1 MIKIINNLNV
11 SCAVLFANLFVN
23 LFKAVCAG
31 FDVCLFVGLYRY
43 LHSKPHPVA
52 SFTTS
57 NITSNSGIS
66 NMYNNLK
73 LLLIDRINFQCIS
86 FERNRQI
93 GIPYNLLNTYKSY
106 SSLATQSGVY
116 SRPNKFLIN
125 PWFISG
131 FTDAEGCFTLFIN
144 RNNKH
149 SIGWEVKVSFQINIH
164 KKDLFLLVQIQS
176 YFGVGSISRQGEF
189 TYQYRVQSI
198 KDMASIIKHFYI
210 YPPRSD
216 AFWKTNWLWTHK
228 ESFLYYY
235 K

>member
-23 LFKAVCAG
+23 LFMAVCAG
-31 FDVCLFVGLYRY
+31 FDVYLVGLYRY

-73 LLLIDRINFQCIS
+73 LLLIGRINFQCIS

-93 GIPYNLLNTYKSY
+93 GIPSNHLNTYKSY

-116 SRPNKFLIN
+116 SRPIKFLIN
-125 PWFISG
+125 P
-131 FTDAEGCFTLFIN
+131 
-144 RNNKH
+144 
-149 SIGWEVKVSFQINIH
+149 
-164 KKDLFLLVQIQS
+164 
-176 YFGVGSISRQGEF
+176 
-189 TYQYRVQSI
+189 
-198 KDMASIIKHFYI
+198 
-210 YPPRSD
+210 
-216 AFWKTNWLWTHK
+216 
-228 ESFLYYY
+228 
-235 K
+235 